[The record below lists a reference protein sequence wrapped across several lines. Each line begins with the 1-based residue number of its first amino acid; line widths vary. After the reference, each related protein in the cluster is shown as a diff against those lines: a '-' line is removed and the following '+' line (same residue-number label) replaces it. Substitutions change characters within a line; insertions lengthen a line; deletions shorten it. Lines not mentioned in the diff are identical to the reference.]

1 MAAVLKRELG
11 SYFRSPIGYTI
22 VAIFY
27 FFANIFFNMYCL
39 SYNSSNMSSVF
50 QNMFLIMLFI
60 IPIITMKTFS
70 EDKKLG
76 TDKLLLTSPVSTVK
90 IVFGKYLSAIIVY
103 AICLMI
109 FVFQG
114 IILDFYTTPQ
124 WSVILCT
131 VFGMLLM
138 GSAIISIGLLISS
151 LTESQV
157 IACVGTLGVGFFLY
171 IMDVVAN
178 LANSSAV
185 SYIVGVFTF
194 IQRFSDF
201 TLGILNPAHVLYFL
215 SVTCLFL
222 WLTVK
227 SFGKNSRS

>member
-22 VAIFY
+22 IAIFY
-27 FFANIFFNMYCL
+27 FFSNIFFNMYCL
-39 SYNSSNMSSVF
+39 RHNSGNMSSVF
-50 QNMFLIMLFI
+50 QNTFLIVLFI

-76 TDKLLLTSPVSTVK
+76 TDKLLLTSPVSTGR
-90 IVFGKYLSAIIVY
+90 IVFGKYLSAMIIYV
-103 AICLMI
+103 ICLLI
-109 FVFQG
+109 FVVHG
-114 IILDFYTTPQ
+114 LIIEYFSTAQ

-131 VFGMLLM
+131 VLGLALM
-138 GSAIISIGLLISS
+138 GSAIISIGLFISS

-171 IMDVVAN
+171 IMDVLAN
-178 LANSSAV
+178 LANNAIV
-185 SYIVGVFTF
+185 SYVVGVFTF
-194 IQRFSDF
+194 IQRFSNF
-201 TLGILNPAHVLYFL
+201 TLGIFNPADVLYFL

-222 WLTVK
+222 WLTMK

>member
-1 MAAVLKRELG
+1 MAAILKRELG

-22 VAIFY
+22 IAIFY

-39 SYNSSNMSSVF
+39 SYNSGNMSSVF
-50 QNMFLIMLFI
+50 QNTFLIVLFI

-76 TDKLLLTSPVSTVK
+76 
-90 IVFGKYLSAIIVY
+90 KYLSAMIIYV
-103 AICLMI
+103 ICLLI
-109 FVFQG
+109 FVVHG
-114 IILDFYTTPQ
+114 LIIEYFSTAQ

-131 VFGMLLM
+131 VLGLALM
-138 GSAIISIGLLISS
+138 GSAIISIGLFISS

-171 IMDVVAN
+171 IMDVLAN
-178 LANSSAV
+178 LANNAIV
-185 SYIVGVFTF
+185 SYVVGVFTF
-194 IQRFSDF
+194 IQRFSNF
-201 TLGILNPAHVLYFL
+201 TLGIFNPADVLYFL

-222 WLTVK
+222 WFTMK

>member
-151 LTESQV
+151 LIESQV

-171 IMDVVAN
+171 IMDLVAN
-178 LANSSAV
+178 LANNSAV

>member
-178 LANSSAV
+178 LANNSAV

>member
-22 VAIFY
+22 IAIFY

-39 SYNSSNMSSVF
+39 SYNSGNMSSVF
-50 QNMFLIMLFI
+50 KNMFLIVLFI

-76 TDKLLLTSPVSTVK
+76 TDKLLLTSPVSTGR
-90 IVFGKYLSAIIVY
+90 IVFGKYLSAMIIYV
-103 AICLMI
+103 ICLLI
-109 FVFQG
+109 FVIQG
-114 IILDFYTTPQ
+114 FILDYFTTPQ

-131 VFGMLLM
+131 VLGLALM
-138 GSAIISIGLLISS
+138 GSAIISIGLFISS
-151 LTESQV
+151 LTESQI

-171 IMDVVAN
+171 IMDVLAN
-178 LANSSAV
+178 LANNAIV
-185 SYIVGVFTF
+185 SYVVGVFTF
-194 IQRFSDF
+194 IQRFSNF
-201 TLGILNPAHVLYFL
+201 TLGIFNPADVLYFL

-222 WLTVK
+222 WFTMK
-227 SFGKNSRS
+227 SFGKNCRS

>member
-22 VAIFY
+22 IAIFY

-50 QNMFLIMLFI
+50 SNMFLIVLFI

-76 TDKLLLTSPVSTVK
+76 TDKLLLTSPVSAGKV
-90 IVFGKYLSAIIVY
+90 VFGKYLSAMIVY
-103 AICLMI
+103 VMCLFI
-109 FVFQG
+109 FIVQA
-114 IILDFYTTPQ
+114 IILDFFTTPQ

-131 VFGMLLM
+131 VLGLVLM
-138 GSAIISIGLLISS
+138 DSAIISIGLFISS

-171 IMDVVAN
+171 IMDV
-178 LANSSAV
+178 LAKLTNNVAV
-185 SYIVGVFTF
+185 SFVVSVFTF
-194 IQRFSDF
+194 IQRFSNF
-201 TLGILNPAHVLYFL
+201 TLGILNPADVLYFL

-222 WLTVK
+222 WFTVK
-227 SFGKNSRS
+227 SFGKHSKS

>member
-11 SYFRSPIGYTI
+11 SYFRSPVGYTI
-22 VAIFY
+22 IAIFY

-39 SYNSSNMSSVF
+39 RYNSGNMSSVF
-50 QNMFLIMLFI
+50 SNMFLIVLFI

-76 TDKLLLTSPVSTVK
+76 TDKLLLTSPVSTGK
-90 IVFGKYLSAIIVY
+90 IVFGKYLSAMIIY
-103 AICLMI
+103 AICLLI
-109 FVFQG
+109 FVIQG
-114 IILDFYTTPQ
+114 LIIDYFTTPQ

-131 VFGMLLM
+131 VLGLILM
-138 GSAIISIGLLISS
+138 GSAIISIGLFISS

-171 IMDVVAN
+171 IMDVLAN
-178 LANSSAV
+178 LANNWIVSFAV
-185 SYIVGVFTF
+185 GIITF

-222 WLTVK
+222 WFTVK
-227 SFGKNSRS
+227 SFGKHSKG

>member
-1 MAAVLKRELG
+1 MAAVFKRELG

-178 LANSSAV
+178 LANNSAV

>member
-22 VAIFY
+22 IAIFY

-50 QNMFLIMLFI
+50 QNMFLIVLFI

-76 TDKLLLTSPVSTVK
+76 TDKLLLTSPVSAGK
-90 IVFGKYLSAIIVY
+90 IVFGKYLSAMIVY
-103 AICLMI
+103 VMCI
-109 FVFQG
+109 FIFIVQTV
-114 IILDFYTTPQ
+114 ILDFFTTSQ

-131 VFGMLLM
+131 VLGLVLM
-138 GSAIISIGLLISS
+138 GSAIISIGLFISS

-171 IMDVVAN
+171 IMDVLAN
-178 LANSSAV
+178 LANNAAV
-185 SYIVGVFTF
+185 SFVVSVFTF
-194 IQRFSDF
+194 IQRFSNF
-201 TLGILNPAHVLYFL
+201 TLGIFNPADVLYFL

-222 WLTVK
+222 WFTVK
-227 SFGKNSRS
+227 SFGKHSRS

>member
-178 LANSSAV
+178 LANNYAL
-185 SYIVGVFTF
+185 SYIVGIFTF

>member
-1 MAAVLKRELG
+1 MAAVFKRELG

>member
-1 MAAVLKRELG
+1 MAALLKRELG

-22 VAIFY
+22 IAIFY

-50 QNMFLIMLFI
+50 QNTFLIVLFI

-76 TDKLLLTSPVSTVK
+76 TDKLLLTSPVSTGR
-90 IVFGKYLSAIIVY
+90 IVFGKYLSAMIIYV
-103 AICLMI
+103 ICLLI
-109 FVFQG
+109 FVVHG
-114 IILDFYTTPQ
+114 LIIEYFSTAQ

-131 VFGMLLM
+131 VLGLALM
-138 GSAIISIGLLISS
+138 GSAIISIGLFISS

-171 IMDVVAN
+171 IMDVLAN
-178 LANSSAV
+178 LANNAVV
-185 SYIVGVFTF
+185 SYVVGVFTF
-194 IQRFSDF
+194 IQRFSNF
-201 TLGILNPAHVLYFL
+201 TLGIFNPADVLYFL

-222 WLTVK
+222 WFTMK

>member
-1 MAAVLKRELG
+1 MATVLKRELG

-22 VAIFY
+22 IAIFY

-50 QNMFLIMLFI
+50 QNMFLIVLFI

-76 TDKLLLTSPVSTVK
+76 TDKLLLTSPISTLRVVLGK
-90 IVFGKYLSAIIVY
+90 FFSSVIVFAL
-103 AICLMI
+103 CLMI
-109 FVFQG
+109 FIIQG
-114 IILDFYTTPQ
+114 FILDFYTTPQ

-131 VFGMLLM
+131 VLGMLLM

-157 IACVGTLGVGFFLY
+157 IACVGTLGVGFFIY
-171 IMDVVAN
+171 IMDV
-178 LANSSAV
+178 LASLSGNGILSAFV
-185 SYIVGVFTF
+185 SLITF
-194 IQRFSDF
+194 IQRFSNF
-201 TLGILNPAHVLYFL
+201 TLGIMNPADVLFFL

-222 WLTVK
+222 WFTVK
-227 SFGKNSRS
+227 SFGKHSKN

>member
-22 VAIFY
+22 IAIFY

-50 QNMFLIMLFI
+50 KNMFLIVLFI

-76 TDKLLLTSPVSTVK
+76 TDKLLLTSPVSTGR
-90 IVFGKYLSAIIVY
+90 IVFGKYLSAMIIYV
-103 AICLMI
+103 ICLLI
-109 FVFQG
+109 FVVHG
-114 IILDFYTTPQ
+114 LIIEYFSTAQ

-131 VFGMLLM
+131 VLGLALM
-138 GSAIISIGLLISS
+138 GSAIISIGLFISS

-171 IMDVVAN
+171 IMDVLAN
-178 LANSSAV
+178 LANNAIV
-185 SYIVGVFTF
+185 SYVVGVFTF
-194 IQRFSDF
+194 IQRFSNF
-201 TLGILNPAHVLYFL
+201 TLGIFNPADVLYFL

-222 WLTVK
+222 WFTMK